1 MNGYDGN
8 TDACTRKK
16 LLATDQCT
24 AEISLQLCKK
34 KDMEMSCFDPLTGVL
49 PEQRANRLASLS
61 GSQLDELVNDRNS
74 KKTKDDTN
82 CLMMFGF
89 IKQIVNGLEAR
100 VLSAFASCDSYAFVV
115 LRNLPCA
122 TIIRRMKGVV
132 SKETVV
138 LRRWGSSIQKFGGIN
153 SMTLGSL
160 STRVFEMRTA
170 TGREHFAY
178 QDSGVSQSFILI
190 ISNGEKILS
199 NINVLCEGKLKGKT
213 AHFRLPSASQKCA
226 CLSSLLFIQDVDKR
240 PSTRQE
246 FSSFGGR

>member
-1 MNGYDGN
+1 
-8 TDACTRKK
+8 
-16 LLATDQCT
+16 
-24 AEISLQLCKK
+24 
-34 KDMEMSCFDPLTGVL
+34 MSCFDPLTGTL
-49 PEQRANRLASLS
+49 PEQRANRLVSLS

-82 CLMMFGF
+82 CLKMFGF

-100 VLSAFASCDSYAFVV
+100 VLSAFASCDSYASVV

-132 SKETVV
+132 CKETVV

-170 TGREHFAY
+170 TGRGHFAY
-178 QDSGVSQSFILI
+178 QDSGVSQII

-199 NINVLCEGKLKGKT
+199 NINVLCEDKLKGKT

-226 CLSSLLFIQDVDKR
+226 CLSSLLSIQDVDKR